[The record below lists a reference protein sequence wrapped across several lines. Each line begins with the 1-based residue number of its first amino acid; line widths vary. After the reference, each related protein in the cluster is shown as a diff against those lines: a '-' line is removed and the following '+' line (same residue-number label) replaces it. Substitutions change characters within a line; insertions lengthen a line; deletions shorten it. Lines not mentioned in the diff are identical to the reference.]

1 MTALTLAALARAA
14 ANAQAIASACNPALA
29 AARDKYVL
37 ASASDGQGGVTK
49 PAVKYW
55 LHFTLFGRGISPVRT
70 VHGGSSPAVLRGE
83 NAHWPAWGGD
93 QVCGNG

>member
-1 MTALTLAALARAA
+1 MAH
-14 ANAQAIASACNPALA
+14 
-29 AARDKYVL
+29 ARDQYVL

-70 VHGGSSPAVLRGE
+70 VHGGSSPEAKAGE
-83 NAHWPAWGGD
+83 ETLLMDYATWL
-93 QVCGNG
+93 VMY